1 MIFFSIAFDDHDH
14 MLIVD
19 QNGQLLA
26 DHFVGQMSDGE
37 WIGAVASTLVD
48 YEHTETG
55 TPLSTIVEN
64 VVATLHKREGA

>member
-19 QNGQLLA
+19 QNGQLL
-26 DHFVGQMSDGE
+26 SDGE